1 MERAADMMDGISLH
15 YYTVPG
21 PWTEKTHALGFSEQE
36 WYDTMRKTQ
45 YMDTLITRH
54 SKIMDQYD
62 PERRIGLLV
71 DEWGMW
77 HLCEEGTNPGF
88 LYQQNSLRDA
98 LVAGINL
105 NIFNQHCDRVRMA
118 NIAQLVNVLQSV
130 ILTEGE
136 KMILT
141 PTYHVFCMYREHQN
155 ARKLAAWM
163 QDVPEVQDMA
173 SVTASASIKDG
184 QVLITLC
191 NIDLENPVPM
201 EICLRG
207 GVFTKAE
214 AQVLTAEVMDEH
226 NTFEEPDRI
235 QPRALTADLVGDI
248 VKLTLPPKSVTALH
262 LA

>member
-1 MERAADMMDGISLH
+1 
-15 YYTVPG
+15 
-21 PWTEKTHALGFSEQE
+21 
-36 WYDTMRKTQ
+36 
-45 YMDTLITRH
+45 
-54 SKIMDQYD
+54 
-62 PERRIGLLV
+62 
-71 DEWGMW
+71 
-77 HLCEEGTNPGF
+77 
-88 LYQQNSLRDA
+88 
-98 LVAGINL
+98 
-105 NIFNQHCDRVRMA
+105 
-118 NIAQLVNVLQSV
+118 
-130 ILTEGE
+130 
-136 KMILT
+136 MILT

-235 QPRALTADLVGDI
+235 QPRTLPVDLAGDI